1 MFCTALRSQRLSA
14 RPDTVSN
21 LRLLRAHGLPGAIG
35 SGVLAIGALALGWLP
50 PLFNLSAIPVLGLLR
65 STAAGEVLGRAA
77 VLVGGA
83 LILQSWLLLGT
94 DVLSRRNISIGALR
108 RILAVWI
115 APALLVPP
123 LFSRDPYSYFV
134 QGKLLL
140 LNLDPYT
147 HGAASVPGWFRDGV
161 DPMWAETPTP
171 YGPLYL
177 LIQKGVAHVAQT
189 PYWSAVAFRLIA
201 VIGIACI
208 AYAVPR
214 LAQQQGIE
222 PAAATWLAAMN
233 PLVLLHFAFGGH
245 NDAIMVGF
253 MLIGLDLALR
263 RRTFAAALWI
273 AAAVAIK
280 PIAFVAVPFAAL
292 LVLPWATTLLRR
304 LLAYAVSGITI
315 LALVLGFGAAVGV
328 GGGWIHA
335 LTTPGAVRTWLSP
348 STAIGMAIGLV
359 GDAFGNRELDALA
372 VTASRALFMVIAVGF
387 CVYLLLWPERRSPLR
402 GALLAFT
409 AIIGLGPV
417 VQPWYLLWAL
427 PLVATSGMHKPW
439 HLKATVLGTAAFV
452 VYALAEPTATSD
464 AHLDLIDSLGMVL
477 AGATVLFV
485 LLASPRERALA
496 VGNQFSHGLAPIDD
510 EARERARRW
519 IVR

>member
-1 MFCTALRSQRLSA
+1 VNDFR
-14 RPDTVSN
+14 V
-21 LRLLRAHGLPGAIG
+21 LRAHGLPGAIG
-35 SGVLAIGALALGWLP
+35 SGVLAIGALSLGWLP
-50 PLFNLSAIPVLGLLR
+50 PLFNVSALPVLGLLR
-65 STAAGEVLGRAA
+65 STGVGEVLGRAA

-94 DVLSRRNISIGALR
+94 DVLSKRSISIASLQ

-140 LNLDPYT
+140 LGLDPYT

-177 LIQKGVAHVAQT
+177 LMQKAVAQVAQT
-189 PYWSAVAFRLIA
+189 PYWSAVAFRLVA
-201 VIGIACI
+201 VMGIACI

-214 LAQQQGIE
+214 LAERQGID

-245 NDAIMVGF
+245 NDAVMVGF
-253 MLIGLDLALR
+253 MLIGLDFALR
-263 RRTFAAALWI
+263 KRAVASVLWI

-280 PIAFVAVPFAAL
+280 PIAFVVVPFAAL
-292 LVLPWATTLLRR
+292 LMLPWATNWWRR
-304 LLAYAVSGITI
+304 VCAYALSGVTV
-315 LALVLGFGAAVGV
+315 LALVLGFGYLVGV
-328 GGGWIHA
+328 GGGWVQA

-348 STAIGMAIGLV
+348 STAIGMAIGLI
-359 GDAFGNRELDALA
+359 GDAAGNRELDAIAVTGSRAFFMALA
-372 VTASRALFMVIAVGF
+372 VGYCL
-387 CVYLLLWPERRSPLR
+387 YLLLRPEKRSPIR
-402 GALLAFT
+402 GALLALT

-439 HLKATVLGTAAFV
+439 HLKATVLGTAGFV
-452 VYALAEPTATSD
+452 IYALAEPSATSD
-464 AHLDLIDSLGMVL
+464 AHLDLVDSLGMVL
-477 AGATVLFV
+477 AGAVV
-485 LLASPRERALA
+485 LLVLLSSPRERALTI
-496 VGNQFSHGLAPIDD
+496 GNQFAKGLAPLD
-510 EARERARRW
+510 EAARQRARSWVVQRHAAESGPALP
-519 IVR
+519 

>member
-1 MFCTALRSQRLSA
+1 MTEF
-14 RPDTVSN
+14 RP
-21 LRLLRAHGLPGAIG
+21 LRAHGLPGAIG
-35 SGVLAIGALALGWLP
+35 SGVLAIGALALGWIP
-50 PLFNLSAIPVLGLLR
+50 PLFNLSAIPILGLLR
-65 STAAGEVLGRAA
+65 STTAGELLGRAA
-77 VLVGGA
+77 VFIGGA

-94 DVLSRRNISIGALR
+94 DVLSGRGTSMRSLY
-108 RILAVWI
+108 RILALWV
-115 APALLVPP
+115 APAMLVPP

-134 QGKLLL
+134 QGRLLQL
-140 LNLDPYT
+140 GLDPYT
-147 HGAASVPGWFRDGV
+147 HGAASVPGWFQAGV

-177 LIQKGVAHVAQT
+177 LLQHAVVTVAHT
-189 PYWSAVAFRLIA
+189 PYWSAVAFRCIA

-214 LAQQQGIE
+214 LARRQGID

-253 MLIGLDLALR
+253 MLIGLDFALQR
-263 RRTFAAALWI
+263 RIVPATLWI

-280 PIAFVAVPFAAL
+280 PIAFVVVPFAAL
-292 LVLPWATTLLRR
+292 LVLPWATNWLRR
-304 LLAYAVSGITI
+304 LLAYAISGITV
-315 LALVLGFGAAVGV
+315 LALVLALGGAVGV
-328 GGGWIHA
+328 GGGWIQA
-335 LTTPGAVRTWLSP
+335 LTTPGSVRTWLSP

-359 GDAFGNRELDALA
+359 GDAFGNHEVDA
-372 VTASRALFMVIAVGF
+372 IAVAISRLVLMAIAVA
-387 CVYLLLWPERRSPLR
+387 CCCYLLFKPAGRSPIR

-427 PLVATSGMHKPW
+427 PLVATSGMQRPW
-439 HLKATVLGTAAFV
+439 HLKATVLGTAGFV
-452 VYALAEPTATSD
+452 IYALAEPTATSD
-464 AHLDLIDSLGMVL
+464 AHLDLIDSLGMVV
-477 AGATVLFV
+477 AGAVVLFV

-496 VGNQFSHGLAPIDD
+496 VGNQFARGLAPANA
-510 EARERARRW
+510 EAEALAQSL
-519 IVR
+519 VVH

>member
-1 MFCTALRSQRLSA
+1 MGG
-14 RPDTVSN
+14 

-35 SGVLAIGALALGWLP
+35 SGVLAIGALALGWIP
-50 PLFNLSAIPVLGLLR
+50 PLFNVASIPVLGLLR
-65 STAAGEVLGRAA
+65 STSAGELLGRAA
-77 VLVGGA
+77 VLIGGA

-94 DVLSRRNISIGALR
+94 DVLSGRAPTRSLY
-108 RILAVWI
+108 RILALWV

-134 QGKLLL
+134 QGRLLQL
-140 LNLDPYT
+140 GLDPYT
-147 HGAASVPGWFRDGV
+147 HGAASVPGWFQAGV

-177 LIQKGVAHVAQT
+177 LIQKAVVAVAQT
-189 PYWSAVAFRLIA
+189 PYWSAVAFRIIA
-201 VIGIACI
+201 VIGIAAI

-214 LAQQQGIE
+214 LAQRQGID

-253 MLIGLDLALR
+253 MLIGLEFALQR
-263 RRTFAAALWI
+263 RMLPATLWI

-280 PIAFVAVPFAAL
+280 PIAFVVVPFAAL
-292 LVLPWATTLLRR
+292 LVMPWATTLRR
-304 LLAYAVSGITI
+304 RIAAYAASGITV
-315 LALVLGFGAAVGV
+315 LALVLAMGAAVGV
-328 GGGWIHA
+328 GGGWIQA
-335 LTTPGAVRTWLSP
+335 LTTPGSVRTWLSP
-348 STAIGMAIGLV
+348 PTAIGMAIGLV
-359 GDAFGNRELDALA
+359 GDAFGNRGLDATAVATVRLVCMALA
-372 VTASRALFMVIAVGF
+372 IGYCL
-387 CVYLLLWPERRSPLR
+387 YLLLRPQGRSPIR

-439 HLKATVLGTAAFV
+439 HLKATVLGTAGFV
-452 VYALAEPTATSD
+452 IYALAEPTATAD
-464 AHLDLIDSLGMVL
+464 AHLDLVDSLGMVL
-477 AGATVLFV
+477 AGATVLLV

-496 VGNQFSHGLAPIDD
+496 VGNQFARGLAPADG
-510 EARERARRW
+510 AAQVRARAW
-519 IVR
+519 IVQ

>member
-1 MFCTALRSQRLSA
+1 
-14 RPDTVSN
+14 VHE

-35 SGVLAIGALALGWLP
+35 SGVLAIGALALGWIP
-50 PLFNLSAIPVLGLLR
+50 PLFDVASLPVLGLLR
-65 STAAGEVLGRAA
+65 STSAGEILGRAA
-77 VLVGGA
+77 VLIGGA

-94 DVLSRRNISIGALR
+94 DVLSGRAPMRSLY
-108 RILAVWI
+108 RILALWV
-115 APALLVPP
+115 APAMVVPP

-134 QGKLLL
+134 QGRLLQL
-140 LNLDPYT
+140 GLDPYA
-147 HGAASVPGWFRDGV
+147 HGAASVPGWFQAGV

-177 LIQKGVAHVAQT
+177 LMQQTVVTVAHT

-201 VIGIACI
+201 VFGIACI

-214 LAQQQGIE
+214 LARRQGID

-245 NDAIMVGF
+245 NDAIMVGL
-253 MLIGLDLALR
+253 MLIGLEFALQRRGLAA
-263 RRTFAAALWI
+263 TMWI

-280 PIAFVAVPFAAL
+280 PIAFVVVPFAAL
-292 LVLPWATTLLRR
+292 LVVPWATTLVRR
-304 LLAYAVSGITI
+304 VFAYALSGITV
-315 LALVLGFGAAVGV
+315 LALVLAMGLAAGV
-328 GGGWIHA
+328 GGGWIQA
-335 LTTPGAVRTWLSP
+335 LTTPGSVRTWLSP
-348 STAIGMAIGLV
+348 PTAIGMAIGLV
-359 GDAFGNRELDALA
+359 GDAFGNRDVDTVAVA
-372 VTASRALFMVIAVGF
+372 VTRLICMVLAIGY
-387 CVYLLLWPERRSPLR
+387 CVYLLLHPQGRSPVR

-439 HLKATVLGTAAFV
+439 HLKATVLGTAGFV
-452 VYALAEPTATSD
+452 IYALAEPTATAD
-464 AHLDLIDSLGMVL
+464 AHLDLVDSLGMVL
-477 AGATVLFV
+477 AGAAVLFV

-496 VGNQFSHGLAPIDD
+496 VGNQFARGLTPADD
-510 EARERARRW
+510 AARARARAW
-519 IVR
+519 IVQ